1 MVDKDMETHLRV
13 VVVVGQVDTGKMR
26 VVLVLVIVLEEM
38 VEMELPVIYQELL

>member
-1 MVDKDMETHLRV
+1 MEPHWRV

-26 VVLVLVIVLEEM
+26 VVLVLVLIIVLEEM